1 MEAAIIRPAEA
12 RDAEAI
18 ARIYNHYVRSTTITF
33 EEQEV
38 TPKQMADRMA
48 DVRAAAL
55 PWLALV
61 RDGAVAGYAYA
72 SPWRTRSAYRFTVE
86 TSVYVDHAQLGQNF
100 GHALYEALL
109 PLLRERGVHA
119 VVACLGLPNPASV
132 ALHERCGF
140 RHVGDFPE
148 VGYKFGAWLDVG
160 YWQLLF

>member
-1 MEAAIIRPAEA
+1 MIRPAEA

-38 TPKQMADRMA
+38 TPKQMAARMA
-48 DVRAAAL
+48 DVRDALL
-55 PWLALV
+55 PWLVLAG
-61 RDGAVAGYAYA
+61 DGELAGYAYA

-86 TSVYVDHAQLGQNF
+86 TSVYIDHAQLGKNF
-100 GHALYEALL
+100 GHTLYEALL

-119 VVACLGLPNPASV
+119 AVACLGLPNPASV

-148 VGYKFGAWLDVG
+148 VGYKFGTWLDVG